1 MEYFEWL
8 ELSPLG
14 DWVATSTWGY
24 PILLSCH
31 AIGLAVVAGSL
42 AMVDLRVMGCFPGL
56 EISPLR
62 SLIKLAWVG
71 FIVNLISGF
80 SLFAGQ
86 ATYFINH
93 PAFLIK
99 ITCISL
105 ALVSSARLQSL
116 LKQHADDWDGG
127 GIVGSNAKIL
137 ALSSLLLLCA
147 AMIAG
152 RLIAYIE

>member
-1 MEYFEWL
+1 MEFFGWL
-8 ELSPLG
+8 ELSSLG

-42 AMVDLRVMGCFPGL
+42 TIVDLRVLGCFPGL
-56 EISPLR
+56 EIAPLR
-62 SLIKLAWVG
+62 CLIKLAWVG

-86 ATYFINH
+86 ATYFITH

-99 ITCISL
+99 ITCILL
-105 ALVSSARLQSL
+105 ALVGTARLQGL
-116 LKQHADDWDGG
+116 FKRHADDWDAGG
-127 GIVGSNAKIL
+127 AVGSNAKIL